1 MGLYKAVFLGAL
13 LFIIFVNDVTT
24 ALDDPTTCQLYADD
38 IKLYSRIE
46 LGRSN
51 SLASSL
57 TKLKLWSETWQ
68 LNINNK
74 KCSVMHLGTRNPN
87 TQYNFGSFD
96 LPNSHKICDL
106 GISYNNKINFRE
118 HMDTIVSKAY
128 QRSYLIFKSFVSRN
142 PNFLKQAFITYVR
155 PLLEYCTQVWSPYLI
170 KDISKIESVQ
180 RYFTRKLFP
189 RNTTNY
195 PERLILL
202 NLESL
207 EQRRLKYDL
216 NMYYKIIHNLTNL
229 DKNKFF
235 SFLPKTHGTRGHD
248 FQIQIPLSRSN
259 SLSNTFASRSVD
271 CWNHLPAQTISA
283 TSIASFKRHL
293 QATDFSIY
301 MVRI

>member
-1 MGLYKAVFLGAL
+1 MSHNKLLHKLLGYGIRYELLNWIKAFLSNRTQRVLIDCQLSSSTAVPSGVVQGRC
-13 LFIIFVNDVTT
+13 FGSTFVHHFRKWRHNY
-24 ALDDPTTCQLYADD
+24 PRWPHECQLYADD

-87 TQYNFGSFD
+87 TQYSFGSFE
-96 LPNSHKICDL
+96 LPNYLKICDL

-118 HMDTIVSKAY
+118 HIDTIVSKAY
-128 QRSYLIFKSFVSRN
+128 QCSYLIFKSFVSRN
-142 PNFLKQAFITYVR
+142 PNLLKQAFITYVR
-155 PLLEYCTQVWSPYLI
+155 PLLEYCTPVWSPYLI
-170 KDISKIESVQ
+170 KDISKIENVQ

-189 RNTTNY
+189 KNTTNY

-207 EQRRLKYDL
+207 ELRRLKIWLEYVL
-216 NMYYKIIHNLTNL
+216 
-229 DKNKFF
+229 
-235 SFLPKTHGTRGHD
+235 
-248 FQIQIPLSRSN
+248 
-259 SLSNTFASRSVD
+259 
-271 CWNHLPAQTISA
+271 
-283 TSIASFKRHL
+283 
-293 QATDFSIY
+293 
-301 MVRI
+301 